1 MYSPK
6 LNFYFKETRPS
17 SLTVTSHTHTCYEL
31 VYFENV
37 NGTLKIENTSFPL
50 KPGSLYFVYP
60 GTSHSEI
67 HSSDYSV
74 IFLGFD
80 CDKFP
85 KHKLEETVYN
95 VLDNKLIHSLLLRI
109 IDEATNQKENYK
121 QIVSLIL
128 SEIFLLLERYSAD
141 STQSVKSIT
150 YAHNYIYEY
159 FNQSIDFPELASST
173 GYSYDRFRH
182 LFAEKYKI
190 SPKQLQMTIRLE
202 KAVEL
207 LSEKNA
213 NCTKISEL
221 CGFSTSAQFSKL
233 FKEKYGIT
241 PKQFCNRHKP
251 TEQ

>member
-1 MYSPK
+1 LYSPK

-60 GTSHSEI
+60 GTAHSET
-67 HSSDYSV
+67 HSNDYTV
-74 IFLGFD
+74 VFLGFD
-80 CDKFP
+80 CDNFP
-85 KHKLEETVYN
+85 EHILKETVYN
-95 VLDNKLIHSLLLRI
+95 LPENKRIHSLLLRI
-109 IDEATNQKENYK
+109 IDEATNQEENYK
-121 QIVSLIL
+121 KIISLLL
-128 SEIFLLLERYSAD
+128 SEIFLLLERYTIHG
-141 STQSVKSIT
+141 TQSIKSIT

-159 FNQSIDFPELASST
+159 FNQSIDFAELAKST

-182 LFAEKYKI
+182 LFSEKYQI

-202 KAVEL
+202 KAVEM
-207 LSEKNA
+207 LSEKKS
-213 NCTKISEL
+213 NCTNIAHL

-233 FKEKYGIT
+233 FKDKYGIT
-241 PKQFCNRHKP
+241 PKQFCNRHKK
-251 TEQ
+251 TT